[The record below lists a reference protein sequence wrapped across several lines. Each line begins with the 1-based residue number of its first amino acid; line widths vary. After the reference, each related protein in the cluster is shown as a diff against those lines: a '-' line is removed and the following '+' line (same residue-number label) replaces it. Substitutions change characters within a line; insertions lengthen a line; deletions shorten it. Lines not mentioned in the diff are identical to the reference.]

1 MSKYTDLVKESLTR
15 VAELTDD
22 YATALSQRDHEL
34 AGVLR
39 SQIGAA
45 RAYAQGLADA
55 QEALSNDS

>member
-1 MSKYTDLVKESLTR
+1 MSAYTDKVKEALTR

-22 YATALSQRDHEL
+22 YASALSQRDHEL

-55 QEALSNDS
+55 EEALRGE